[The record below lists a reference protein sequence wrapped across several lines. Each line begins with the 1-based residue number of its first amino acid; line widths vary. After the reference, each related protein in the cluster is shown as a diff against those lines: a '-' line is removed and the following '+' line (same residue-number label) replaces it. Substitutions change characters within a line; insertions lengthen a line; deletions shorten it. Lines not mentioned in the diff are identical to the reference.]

1 MSVRK
6 CENSGLVRLFAK
18 MADFINFEADVIH
31 GDVIDNRDSAMQTV
45 DDDEF
50 IDDETQI
57 DESIEDYYAF
67 TNVCRSVENGKQ
79 NSFLESDS
87 RESHEVNNYCN
98 DNYDPDS
105 EQIHKFRDSA
115 KRVQEF
121 ERTLLCPQCLEI
133 QDSFYYAIL
142 FAICYQ
148 LEK

>member
-87 RESHEVNNYCN
+87 RESHEVNN
-98 DNYDPDS
+98 
-105 EQIHKFRDSA
+105 
-115 KRVQEF
+115 
-121 ERTLLCPQCLEI
+121 
-133 QDSFYYAIL
+133 
-142 FAICYQ
+142 
-148 LEK
+148 